1 MEENPYASPM
11 ADIEP
16 VVLLPES
23 EADAER
29 IRREHIKHE
38 ANVKSVGSLYYLAA
52 VGSLLVAAGP
62 FVFILI
68 EEGMGSMATI
78 LMAIYGALA
87 IAFLILGRGLRKLDR
102 RVRLPVG
109 ILSCLGL
116 LSVPIGT
123 IINGYILYLIFCK
136 KGVMVFSPEYQEIIH
151 MTPHVKYKMSRVVII
166 LLVVLLVVLATA
178 LLGALVLG

>member
-1 MEENPYASPM
+1 M

-38 ANVKSVGSLYYLAA
+38 ANVKSVGFLYYLAA
-52 VGSLLVAAGP
+52 VMTLLLAAGP
-62 FVFILI
+62 FMVSFVL
-68 EEGMGSMATI
+68 EDGLVTFATI
-78 LMAIYGALA
+78 LGAIYGALA
-87 IAFLILGRGLRKLDR
+87 VAFLILGRGLHKLDR

-109 ILSCLGL
+109 ILSGLGL

-123 IINGYILYLIFCK
+123 LINGYILYLVFCP
-136 KGVMVFSPEYQEIIH
+136 KGKMVFSPEYQEIIR
-151 MTPHVKYKMSRVVII
+151 MTPHVKYKTSI
-166 LLVVLLVVLATA
+166 VLIVFLVVLAVVLVIA
-178 LLGALVLG
+178 LF

>member
-1 MEENPYASPM
+1 MDENPYASPM

-16 VVLLPES
+16 VVLLPDS

-38 ANVKSVGSLYYLAA
+38 ANVKSVGLLYYLAA
-52 VGSLLVAAGP
+52 VGSLLVAASP
-62 FVFILI
+62 ILFIFM

-78 LMAIYGALA
+78 LSAIYGALA
-87 IAFLILGRGLRKLDR
+87 VAFLILGRGLRKLDR

-123 IINGYILYLIFCK
+123 LINGYILYLIFCP
-136 KGVMVFSPEYQEIIH
+136 KGKMVFSPEYQEIIR
-151 MTPHVKYKMSRVVII
+151 MTPHVKYKTSIVMIV
-166 LLVVLLVVLATA
+166 LLVVLLVVVAVGLLA
-178 LLGALVLG
+178 ALVVG